1 MQCLRGKWETLLDG
15 DWHFW
20 IVFLLGHDLGRGLSL
35 NLTLLDRACK
45 ARRSGFGVKK
55 KNPFIKR
62 ARFGFRHKEACPK
75 PDSLPFLNVI

>member
-55 KNPFIKR
+55 KTCLLKGLGLGNR
-62 ARFGFRHKEACPK
+62 YELMGRVQA
-75 PDSLPFLNVI
+75 

>member
-55 KNPFIKR
+55 KTRLLKGLGSGNRYGPMGR
-62 ARFGFRHKEACPK
+62 VQA
-75 PDSLPFLNVI
+75 